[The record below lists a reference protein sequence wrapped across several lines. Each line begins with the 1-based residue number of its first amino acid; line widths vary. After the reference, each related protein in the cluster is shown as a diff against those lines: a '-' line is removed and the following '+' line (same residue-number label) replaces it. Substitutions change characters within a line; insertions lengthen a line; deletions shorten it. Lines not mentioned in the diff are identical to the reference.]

1 MTASQKINITFYIIM
16 IIGVALVA
24 FFLGFFSM
32 YLFTEMGV
40 GFSDTGGTVGDRAT
54 CDTSSLLNEDPT
66 GIVLAGPLNLRKGP
80 GLDYDVI
87 TTLEICTPV
96 GLTGRSG
103 DYAWL
108 EVKLPKNV
116 KGWVFSPYIQA
127 NININD
133 LKVKIP
139 SEGAFT
145 GDSPSSSNS
154 KRNASVI
161 IERNQAVALVNG
173 MPANED
179 IWAVLSPSN
188 NANIGQLVAYGKTD
202 AKGNATLIF
211 SMPTTWSDGS
221 PLKSGTM
228 TLMLTAKDET
238 HTVLLSYYT
247 N

>member
-1 MTASQKINITFYIIM
+1 
-16 IIGVALVA
+16 
-24 FFLGFFSM
+24 
-32 YLFTEMGV
+32 MGV
-40 GFSDTGGTVGDRAT
+40 DFSDTGETAGEQVN
-54 CDTSSLLNEDPT
+54 CDTSSLSNENPT

-80 GLDYDVI
+80 GLEYDVI
-87 TTLEICTPV
+87 KTIEICTPV
-96 GLTGRSG
+96 SLTGRSG

-116 KGWVFSPYIQA
+116 RGWVFSPYIQA

-133 LKVKIP
+133 LKVKP
-139 SEGAFT
+139 ASEGAFT
-145 GDSPSSSNS
+145 GGSPSSSNS

-161 IERNQAVALVNG
+161 IERNQAVAFVNG

-188 NANIGQLVAYGKTD
+188 NSNIGQLVAYGKTD

-211 SMPTTWSDGS
+211 SMPSTWSDGS

-228 TLMLTAKDET
+228 KLMLTAKDET
-238 HTVLLSYYT
+238 HTVLLTYYT